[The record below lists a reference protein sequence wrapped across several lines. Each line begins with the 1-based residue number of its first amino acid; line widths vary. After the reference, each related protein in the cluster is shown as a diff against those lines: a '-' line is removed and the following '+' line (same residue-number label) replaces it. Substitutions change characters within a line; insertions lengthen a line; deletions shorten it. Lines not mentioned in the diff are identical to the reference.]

1 MSLNPR
7 QLAFVRAYAETGNAT
22 EAARRAG
29 YAGDDATL
37 GVTGHRLLK
46 NDKVGAELAKHAKK
60 AEKASIASVEECF
73 ELWSTLM
80 RDEDLEPRDRLK
92 ASELRAKAAGVFI
105 EKREV
110 SGPGGGPQQHVV
122 RDAVDGLEGDKL
134 KDAARAL
141 LTKEKP

>member
-1 MSLNPR
+1 VSLNPR

-60 AEKASIASVEECF
+60 AEKASIATVEECF
-73 ELWSTLM
+73 EFWTSVM
-80 RDEDLEPRDRLK
+80 RDDEAERRDRLK
-92 ASELRAKAAGVFI
+92 ASELRAKAAGVFV
-105 EKREV
+105 ERREV
-110 SGPGGGPQQHVV
+110 SGPGGGPQQTQVGIA
-122 RDAVDGLEGDKL
+122 RDEAL
-134 KDAARAL
+134 AIARR
-141 LTKEKP
+141 KGEE

>member
-1 MSLNPR
+1 VSLNPR

-60 AEKASIASVEECF
+60 AEKASIATVEECF
-73 ELWSTLM
+73 EFWTSVM
-80 RDEDLEPRDRLK
+80 RDDEAERRDRLK
-92 ASELRAKAAGVFI
+92 ASELRAKAAGVFV
-105 EKREV
+105 ERREV
-110 SGPGGGPQQHVV
+110 SGPGGGPQQTQVV
-122 RDAVDGLEGDKL
+122 IARDEAL
-134 KDAARAL
+134 AIARR
-141 LTKEKP
+141 KGEE